1 MAGASSS
8 ATAQASCLLPGGTA
22 GAPEP
27 TAVGQNSGPLLPGG
41 PAPGGLPARVDL
53 TSATRARNRRWYFA
67 LDGGRLYVKPNVE
80 RTGHDG
86 PWQGVSLP
94 ACLDG
99 HLHEIAADDDELIA
113 TDEGR
118 AIYTM
123 DQALGTPDLF
133 NWTSRWGLPFWLGP
147 GYTVPGDAHAWAW
160 SVVSPREDKT
170 WIDPAGNP
178 QTIGDGKVSHVWSLG
193 SDGRRLTLND
203 PWLPLDRSYEMCSP
217 YRARF
222 TASSLAAS
230 GSTIFLM
237 DRHGDL
243 YTRLFDFD
251 LSGLDNLFF
260 RYSYEDQRGQP
271 NPAIQLPPAQ
281 WIQHPKI
288 PGRITDHIS
297 IEKIGTG
304 AVHRV
309 MRVEGLD
316 AHGRTGFWQKDVT
329 ELGEG
334 AWRFTATGAPL
345 LGTPIS
351 NPPEDASALKLGPGE
366 DARYVHDGPGWTAEI
381 PDFHPSCDP
390 DTLRVHFGPGHFVD
404 LVLHVVDQIRTAPR
418 ARGLDDQPRTYTA
431 TIEVP
436 ATARADPEARAFV
449 DRELGGR
456 RFTTTDLSAT
466 RGAVGLGGPGWTF
479 ARRDAAPGET
489 CVAGSG
495 FDAMHVAPSGHGLAL
510 ELATPTRSPAT
521 VEISRVASGDR
532 VATSL
537 VARLFRLGASSWGGP
552 GASRRA
558 DGRYVVRVRTLTPGG
573 RIDER
578 LLAFDRQRGF
588 FRALAPYATVPGCGL
603 LRRLALDTPAFGGRS
618 ALPLRATLDVGEPAR
633 AVLVL
638 RRGSRVVRALS
649 LSGLVPTALR
659 RLSISARGLPRGAY
673 TLAATVTAA
682 DGRFVHA
689 VVAAQRF

>member
-1 MAGASSS
+1 
-8 ATAQASCLLPGGTA
+8 
-22 GAPEP
+22 
-27 TAVGQNSGPLLPGG
+27 VGQNSGPLLPGAPG
-41 PAPGGLPARVDL
+41 PASLPARVDL
-53 TSATRARNRRWYFA
+53 TSPTRARNRRWYFA
-67 LDGGRLYVKPNVE
+67 LDGGRLYYKPNVE
-80 RTGHDG
+80 RTGHG
-86 PWQGVSLP
+86 GQWQGVALP

-99 HLHEIAADDDELIA
+99 HLREIAADDDELTA

-123 DQALGTPDLF
+123 DQALGSPDLF

-147 GYTVPGDAHAWAW
+147 GYTVPADARAWAW
-160 SVVSPREDKT
+160 SVVSPREDRN

-178 QTIGDGKVSHVWSLG
+178 QAIGDGKVSHIWSLG
-193 SDGRRLTLND
+193 ADSRRLTLND
-203 PWLPLDRSYEMCSP
+203 PWLPLDRSYEMCGP

-222 TASSLAAS
+222 TARSLAAS
-230 GSTIFLM
+230 GSTIFVM
-237 DRHGDL
+237 DRFGDL
-243 YTRLFDFD
+243 YTRMFDFD
-251 LSGLDNLFF
+251 ISGLDNLFF
-260 RYSYEDQRGQP
+260 RYSYEDQRGQS

-288 PGRITDHIS
+288 PGRITDRIS
-297 IEKIGTG
+297 IEKMGTG

-309 MRVEGLD
+309 MLVEGLD
-316 AHGRTGFWQKDVT
+316 SHGHTGYWQKDVT
-329 ELGEG
+329 ELGDG
-334 AWRFTATGAPL
+334 AWRFVATGLPL
-345 LGTPIS
+345 TGTHVA
-351 NPPEDASALKLGPGE
+351 NPPEDASARTLGPGE

-390 DTLRVHFGPGHFVD
+390 DTLRVRFGHGHFVD
-404 LVLHVVDQIRTAPR
+404 LVLHVVDRIRTAPR
-418 ARGLDDQPRTYTA
+418 ARGLDDQPRIYTA

-436 ATARADPEARAFV
+436 AAARANAEARAFV

-466 RGAVGLGGPGWTF
+466 RAAVGLGGPGWTF
-479 ARRDAAPGET
+479 ARRDVAPGET

-618 ALPLRATLDVGEPAR
+618 ALPLGATLDVGEPAR

-638 RRGSRVVRALS
+638 RRGSRAVRQLS

>member
-1 MAGASSS
+1 
-8 ATAQASCLLPGGTA
+8 
-22 GAPEP
+22 
-27 TAVGQNSGPLLPGG
+27 
-41 PAPGGLPARVDL
+41 
-53 TSATRARNRRWYFA
+53 
-67 LDGGRLYVKPNVE
+67 LYVKPNVE
-80 RTGHDG
+80 RTGHDA
-86 PWQGVSLP
+86 PWQPVSTP
-94 ACLDG
+94 ACLEG
-99 HLHEIAADDDELIA
+99 HLREIDADDDELIA

-123 DQALGTPDLF
+123 DQALATPELF

-147 GYTVPGDAHAWAW
+147 GFTVPADARAWAW
-160 SVVSPREDKT
+160 SVISPREDQY
-170 WIDPAGNP
+170 WIDPAGNHP
-178 QTIGDGKVSHVWSLG
+178 AIGEGKVSHIWSLEAD
-193 SDGRRLTLND
+193 SRRLTLND
-203 PWLPLDRSYEMCSP
+203 PWLPLDRSYEMCGP

-222 TASSLAAS
+222 TARSLAAS

-237 DRHGDL
+237 DGHGDL

-288 PGRITDHIS
+288 PGRITDRIS
-297 IEKIGTG
+297 IEKTGTG

-316 AHGRTGFWQKDVT
+316 SHGRTGYWQKDVT
-329 ELGEG
+329 ELDAR
-334 AWRFTATGAPL
+334 AWRFTVTGAPL
-345 LGTPIS
+345 TGTPIS
-351 NPPEDASALKLGPGE
+351 NPAEDASALTLGPGE

-390 DTLRVHFGPGHFVD
+390 DTLRVRFGRGHFVD

-436 ATARADPEARAFV
+436 AAARADPEARAFV

-456 RFTTTDLSAT
+456 RFTATELSAT
-466 RGAVGLGGPGWTF
+466 HSALGLAGPEWTF
-479 ARRDAAPGET
+479 ARRDAGPGET
-489 CVAGSG
+489 CVRESG
-495 FDAMHVAPSGHGLAL
+495 FDTMRVTPSGRGLAL
-510 ELATPTRSPAT
+510 ELATPTRSPAS

-532 VATSL
+532 VATGL
-537 VARLFRLGASSWGGP
+537 VARLFRLGASSWRGP

-588 FRALAPYATVPGCGL
+588 FHGLAPYTTMPGCGL
-603 LRRLALDTPAFGGRS
+603 LRRLALDAPAFGGRS
-618 ALPLRATLDVGEPAR
+618 ALPLRAKLDVGESAR

-638 RRGSRVVRALS
+638 RHGSRAVRQLAVR
-649 LSGLVPTALR
+649 GLAPGAPR
-659 RLSISARGLPRGAY
+659 RLSFTARGLPRGSY
-673 TLAATVTAA
+673 TLTATVIAT
-682 DGRFVHA
+682 DGRLVHA